1 MEAVLRRFAGKRCA
15 ERVGNDK
22 AGVRRED
29 LARHVKCGGE
39 EQPVAMKP
47 IVDPFLIGD

>member
-1 MEAVLRRFAGKRCA
+1 VEAVLGRFADKRCT
-15 ERVGNDK
+15 ERVGNNK

-29 LARHVKCGGE
+29 LARHFKRGGE

-47 IVDPFLIGD
+47 VVDPFLIGA